1 MTFNPR
7 LNLPKRRYKNPPLSE
22 RKYRIIFDEAAHGSL
37 AVGAESGVIL
47 ECNQK
52 FAEMIGRKAQD
63 IVGQPQRLLHPHITA
78 PGELTENFKAHAGPM
93 DGEILV
99 DRENPQNSSIGVVS
113 ADISQFKSDNQRR
126 DNAIRERFLQSS
138 QYPIVEFSPQDIQGL
153 PETYE
158 QGQEITFQVSGDL
171 TIRDV
176 TKPVTFD
183 VKMVGN
189 GDTITGEATTTIL
202 MSDYGFGPISIAGI
216 LNTEDEVKV
225 LFVFEAQP

>member
-1 MTFNPR
+1 M
-7 LNLPKRRYKNPPLSE
+7 
-22 RKYRIIFDEAAHGSL
+22 
-37 AVGAESGVIL
+37 
-47 ECNQK
+47 
-52 FAEMIGRKAQD
+52 
-63 IVGQPQRLLHPHITA
+63 
-78 PGELTENFKAHAGPM
+78 
-93 DGEILV
+93 
-99 DRENPQNSSIGVVS
+99 VS

-126 DNAIRERFLQSS
+126 DNAIRERFLQSA

-158 QGQEITFQVSGDL
+158 QGQELTFQVSGDL